1 MAEIDDSRKGV
12 ASKDSNKL
20 KLLGN
25 FKGLRELCRLHCA
38 TQVKEGCGKVI
49 IPSNSVGF
57 YECLQNPPD
66 SASPPKKQ
74 SSYKRSHD
82 DVVSDSDAEIETVKV
97 LKSTQMPRNAH
108 PIQCPVC
115 GEEILVA
122 SDITLPYWRSLK
134 SKRSKSSQEQV
145 QEGTSKE
152 GIRRHCKK
160 SGHQMIWEVAT
171 REDYVSDQSLRNNA
185 STEGVAWVL
194 VHTFLSQ
201 SFFPNFNDLRT
212 NGELGFFVALV
223 QWRTAVEAKGT

>member
-1 MAEIDDSRKGV
+1 VNSNQDKRFDIVRENEQLVVINGKGFIFTGNFRHAGVPNIAPGTSESTLLENFKTKMAEIDDSRRGV
-12 ASKDSNKL
+12 ASKDSHKL

-57 YECLQNPPD
+57 FECLQNPPD

-145 QEGTSKE
+145 QEGTSK
-152 GIRRHCKK
+152 
-160 SGHQMIWEVAT
+160 
-171 REDYVSDQSLRNNA
+171 
-185 STEGVAWVL
+185 
-194 VHTFLSQ
+194 
-201 SFFPNFNDLRT
+201 
-212 NGELGFFVALV
+212 
-223 QWRTAVEAKGT
+223 